1 MPEPRLR
8 GEARNEAIRAQL
20 APLEPGERPAPVVA
34 GALVCAGLA
43 VANVVLAV
51 AGREIDGGAAYL
63 PVFALLLGGLAVGL
77 WRVQYWAALG
87 FQGVCAITAIYAFL
101 SLLVA
106 ANVAAAALSVAI
118 LLASGV
124 MFWTM
129 VRVLGRIQAPR
140 PE

>member
-1 MPEPRLR
+1 M
-8 GEARNEAIRAQL
+8 
-20 APLEPGERPAPVVA
+20 
-34 GALVCAGLA
+34 CAGLA
-43 VANVVLAV
+43 AANVVLAV
-51 AGREIDGGAAYL
+51 SGREIEAGAAYL
-63 PVFALLLGGLAVGL
+63 PVFALLLGGLAIGL

-106 ANVAAAALSVAI
+106 ANLAAAALSVAI

-129 VRVLGRIQAPR
+129 VRVMGRIQAPR
-140 PE
+140 QE